1 MFELHHQRVVLLGGS
16 AGIGRA
22 AAGLLS
28 ELGAEVV
35 IASRSAGR
43 VDAALAELPASA
55 EGRVVDVNSE
65 EALERLFADL
75 GHFDHLVYTAGE
87 PLRPFPLESADL
99 QEARRF
105 TEARVWGALAAVKHA
120 HRQIRPGGSIVLTSG
135 SAAMRPAAGWMIGAA
150 VCGAME
156 AITRT
161 LAVELAPLR
170 VNAIAPGIVRT
181 ELWSGIS
188 EAERDEMFAQTA
200 RALPVGRVGEPRDVA
215 QSIAYLL
222 ADGYVSGTVVE
233 VNGGGNLV

>member
-1 MFELHHQRVVLLGGS
+1 MFELDGQRVVLLGGS

-22 AAGLLS
+22 AAGLLGD
-28 ELGAEVV
+28 LGAEIV

-43 VDAALAELPASA
+43 IEAALAELPSSA
-55 EGRVVDVNSE
+55 EGRVVDVNRE
-65 EALERLFADL
+65 GALERLFSEI
-75 GHFDHLVYTAGE
+75 GQFDHLVYTAGE
-87 PLRPFPLESADL
+87 PLRPFPLEGVDL

-105 TEARVWGALAAVKHA
+105 MEARLWGALAAVKHA
-120 HRQIRPGGSIVLTSG
+120 HDQIRPGGSVVLTSG
-135 SAAMRPAAGWMIGAA
+135 SAAMRPAPGWMIGAA

-181 ELWSGIS
+181 ELWSGMS

-200 RALPVGRVGEPRDVA
+200 QALPVGRVGEPRDVA

-222 ADGYVSGTVVE
+222 GDGYVSGTVVE
-233 VNGGGNLV
+233 INGGGNLV